1 MFGCE
6 KKERLRQ
13 WPDEVFS
20 QKKHKCVSF
29 LWGKSQFH
37 LSHLSPS
44 FFPSPSPLPSY
55 LLLVLF
61 SKPNFVSFWK

>member
-37 LSHLSPS
+37 LSHL
-44 FFPSPSPLPSY
+44 FLLPSS
-55 LLLVLF
+55 LPLHPFL
-61 SKPNFVSFWK
+61 PTSF